1 MTGTTST
8 GTTADDTTARLS
20 RVEPAPPGTAWAW
33 SGALGGAVGVV
44 GLIATGDLYDVST
57 GAVAD
62 NAALAAAVAERASLV
77 WVQQAVCATV
87 AVCLLV
93 FAAGLRRHLTA
104 RTPGG
109 SLLPAVAAGGV
120 LLTAAAVLVGGGLAT
135 EMFWALTGPQPFDAD
150 TVGAQ
155 VTFYNTIAW
164 LWGPLGAAAAAVA
177 LAGRRGP
184 GGRGTVV
191 FSALMALL
199 LAATQ
204 ALPVQYA
211 AVVPGALWLVGYG
224 AVVAVGTRRARG

>member
-1 MTGTTST
+1 MTATES
-8 GTTADDTTARLS
+8 TARLS
-20 RVEPAPPGTAWAW
+20 PAVPAAPPGTAWAW
-33 SGALGGAVGVV
+33 AGVAGGVV
-44 GLIATGDLYDVST
+44 GLVGLMATGDLYDVTT

-62 NAALAAAVAERASLV
+62 NAALAAAVAERATLV
-77 WVQQAVCATV
+77 WVQQAVCAAV
-87 AVCLLV
+87 AACLLV
-93 FAAGLRRHLTA
+93 FGTGLRRHLVA

-120 LLTAAAVLVGGGLAT
+120 LLTAAAVVVGGGIAT
-135 EMFWALTGPQPFDAD
+135 EMYWALTGPQPFDAD

-164 LWGPLGAAAAAVA
+164 LWGPLGASAAAVA
-177 LAGRRGP
+177 LAGRARRGV
-184 GGRGTVV
+184 GRGVVV

-211 AVVPGALWLVGYG
+211 AVLPGALWLVGAG
-224 AVVAVGTRRARG
+224 AAFAVGARRSRR